1 MSGMR
6 LACTSWVDYAAA
18 MRKPLFALACLLLAA
33 GCTSD
38 DSLPVDGSGV
48 IPSGSEASASGLPTA
63 SPSPT
68 PPEKPT
74 VRNARLEGKYFVKYT
89 LLTSN
94 VGDTNDTEKN
104 NWRIEARCKQ
114 GGACPVRVQSLT
126 NKWTASAVFRKG
138 RYQWAR
144 SLHAAYTCGSGST
157 VDYNIAANY
166 TYEIT
171 SRRQAL
177 IGDEWTVT
185 RFDGTFSANGTKGC
199 GLSGPPKERFAI
211 TGSLLG
217 RS

>member
-1 MSGMR
+1 MR

-18 MRKPLFALACLLLAA
+18 MRKPLFVLACLLLAV
-33 GCTSD
+33 GCTD

-48 IPSGSEASASGLPTA
+48 IPSGSEASASSLPTA

-74 VRNARLEGKYFVKYT
+74 VRNARLEGKYSLKFT
-89 LLTSN
+89 LLTTTVGGSN
-94 VGDTNDTEKN
+94 DIDKYT
-104 NWRIEARCKQ
+104 WRIEARCKE

-138 RYQWAR
+138 GYQWAR
-144 SLHAAYTCGSGST
+144 SVNAAYTCGSGST
-157 VDYNIAANY
+157 VDYNIDANY

-177 IGDEWTVT
+177 IGEEWTVT

-199 GLSGPPKERFAI
+199 GLSGPPKERYAI